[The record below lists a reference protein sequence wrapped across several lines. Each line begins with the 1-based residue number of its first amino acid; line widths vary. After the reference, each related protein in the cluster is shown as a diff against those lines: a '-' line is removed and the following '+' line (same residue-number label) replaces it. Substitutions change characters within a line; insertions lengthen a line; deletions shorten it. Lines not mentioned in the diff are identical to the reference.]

1 MFHDFFPISVRSL
14 MNRRIRQAV
23 PAAFL
28 LLSACASGPVV
39 SSAPVP
45 DRPWTVLAGDE
56 VKVRIYREPDLS
68 GQWIVNSRGEIL
80 LPGLGKMMA
89 VGLTVDSLAQRI
101 TDGYSRRIT
110 DAVVDVSLVRN
121 MPVLGEVRAPGVYQ
135 VEPTMTV
142 QLLVAKAGGLRG
154 TSLRSPM
161 ILLQKGRD
169 GTRYSLSV
177 DQRLDRVPV
186 DEGDAII
193 VVDPSV
199 WDRRIDSI
207 VRYGTLVTLVLQ
219 VVIFARQ

>member
-1 MFHDFFPISVRSL
+1 

-28 LLSACASGPVV
+28 LLSACAPAPAV

-56 VKVRIYREPDLS
+56 VRVRIYREPDLS
-68 GQWIVNSRGEIL
+68 GQWIVNSRGEVM
-80 LPGLGKMMA
+80 LPGLGKMLA

-110 DAVVDVSLVRN
+110 DAIVDVGLVRN
-121 MPVLGEVRAPGVYQ
+121 MPVLGEVRSPGVYQ

-154 TSLRSPM
+154 TSLRSPT

-207 VRYGTLVTLVLQ
+207 VRYGSLVTLVLQ
-219 VVIFARQ
+219 VVIFARH

>member
-1 MFHDFFPISVRSL
+1 
-14 MNRRIRQAV
+14 MNRRIGHAV
-23 PAAFL
+23 PAALL
-28 LLSACASGPVV
+28 LLSACASTPTV

-56 VKVRIYREPDLS
+56 VRVRIYREPDLS
-68 GQWIVNSRGEIL
+68 GQWIVNSRGEVL
-80 LPGLGKMMA
+80 LPGLGRMLA

-101 TDGYSRRIT
+101 TDGYARRIT
-110 DAVVDVSLVRN
+110 DAVVDVGLVRN
-121 MPVLGEVRAPGVYQ
+121 MPVLGEVRNPGVYQ

-154 TSLRSPM
+154 TSLRSPT

-193 VVDPSV
+193 VVDPSS
-199 WDRRIDSI
+199 WDRRVDSL
-207 VRYGTLVTLVLQ
+207 VRYGSLVTLALQ
-219 VVIFARQ
+219 VVIFARH